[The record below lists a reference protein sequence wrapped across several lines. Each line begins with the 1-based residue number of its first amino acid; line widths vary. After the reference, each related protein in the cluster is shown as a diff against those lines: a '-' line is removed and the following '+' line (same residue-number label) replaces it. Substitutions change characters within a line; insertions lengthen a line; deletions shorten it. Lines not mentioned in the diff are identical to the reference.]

1 MLRYVFVPIAFFSL
15 VGCETTH
22 LNHVTH
28 TPVQTQK
35 SSCVGTIRL
44 PDTLTSKLE
53 PKKDPALLSRALGLS
68 GQGELCQGQVY
79 QSHGGARVTLY
90 RAWNSTNP
98 NSQFG
103 QWWAF
108 SRPRGEISQ
117 YRADYEICYQWSPLD
132 RMMICQLKPG
142 TNIVVG
148 TGQSAK
154 CSEYLTYPAS
164 ASLQVYV
171 EHAQDVLMNCRLFT
185 AHFKWDALRP

>member
-1 MLRYVFVPIAFFSL
+1 MLRYAITPIAFFAL
-15 VGCETTH
+15 VGCEAPH
-22 LNHVTH
+22 HNVLNQ
-28 TPVQTQK
+28 TPVQTQQ
-35 SSCVGTIRL
+35 SSCVGSIQL
-44 PDTLTSKLE
+44 SDLLASKL
-53 PKKDPALLSRALGLS
+53 DPIKAPVLLSGALGQT
-68 GQGELCQGQVY
+68 GKGKLCQGQVY

-103 QWWAF
+103 QWWSF

-132 RMMICQLKPG
+132 RMMKCQLKPG
-142 TNIVVG
+142 TKIVVG

-164 ASLQVYV
+164 ASLQVYLA
-171 EHAQDVLMNCRLFT
+171 HAQDVLMNCHQFT
-185 AHFKWDALRP
+185 AHFRWDALRP